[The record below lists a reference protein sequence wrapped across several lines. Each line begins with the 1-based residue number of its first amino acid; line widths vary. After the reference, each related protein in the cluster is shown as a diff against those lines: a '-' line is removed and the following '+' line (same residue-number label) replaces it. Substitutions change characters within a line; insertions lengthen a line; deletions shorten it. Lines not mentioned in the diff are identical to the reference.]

1 MALRSDT
8 SFQLVSYTSHTKHSQ
23 YIVQLRASLIA
34 QMQMRVYM
42 KNVRGNVTTTYNTT

>member
-8 SFQLVSYTSHTKHSQ
+8 SFQLVSYTSHIKHSQ

-34 QMQMRVYM
+34 QMQMRVYVR
-42 KNVRGNVTTTYNTT
+42 NVQGNV